1 MLMLFSHP
9 LGKSSSSKN
18 TLILTM
24 TDQTPQSST
33 PSATPNLEGLNS
45 EIGKAFKEV
54 EAAENKAVSIENRIR
69 SIKGVSKNLMP
80 KRKYG
85 QPINSENI
93 GMTLASMIEAND
105 PELGAYLNISTG
117 YWRKKEE
124 EKAARAMQIEAMK
137 MATEKLKKQNDD
149 SRKRVEWEATTGVS
163 SLTGRRF
170 GQ

>member
-1 MLMLFSHP
+1 
-9 LGKSSSSKN
+9 
-18 TLILTM
+18 M
-24 TDQTPQSST
+24 TDPTPQSGT
-33 PSATPNLEGLNS
+33 PSATPSPDGLQA
-45 EIGKAFKEV
+45 EIGKAFNEV

-69 SIKGVSKNLMP
+69 SIKGVSKNLLP

-124 EKAARAMQIEAMK
+124 EKAARQMQIEAMK
-137 MATEKLKKQNDD
+137 LATESLRKQNED
-149 SRKRVEWEATTGVS
+149 SRKRVEWETATGVS

>member
-1 MLMLFSHP
+1 MLFSHP

-24 TDQTPQSST
+24 TDPTPQSST
-33 PSATPNLEGLNS
+33 PSATHSPDGLQA
-45 EIGKAFKEV
+45 EIGKAFNEV

-69 SIKGVSKNLMP
+69 SIRGVSNNLLP

-85 QPINSENI
+85 QPVNGENL
-93 GMTLASMIEAND
+93 GMTLASIIEAND
-105 PELGAYLNISTG
+105 PELGAYLGLSTG

>member
-1 MLMLFSHP
+1 
-9 LGKSSSSKN
+9 
-18 TLILTM
+18 M
-24 TDQTPQSST
+24 TDPTPQSGI
-33 PSATPNLEGLNS
+33 PSATPSPDGLQA
-45 EIGKAFKEV
+45 EIGKAFNEV

-69 SIKGVSKNLMP
+69 SIKGVSKNLLP

-85 QPINSENI
+85 QPINGENI

-124 EKAARAMQIEAMK
+124 EKAARAMQIESMK
-137 MATEKLKKQNDD
+137 MATEKLKKQNED
-149 SRKRVEWEATTGVS
+149 SRKRVEWETTTGVS

>member
-1 MLMLFSHP
+1 
-9 LGKSSSSKN
+9 
-18 TLILTM
+18 M
-24 TDQTPQSST
+24 TDPTPQSST
-33 PSATPNLEGLNS
+33 PSQTLSQEGLS
-45 EIGKAFKEV
+45 AEIGKAFKDV
-54 EAAENKAVSIENRIR
+54 EASENKAISIEKRIR
-69 SIKGVSKNLMP
+69 AIPGVSKNLLP

-85 QPINSENI
+85 QPINGENI

-105 PELGAYLNISTG
+105 PELGAYLGLSTG

>member
-1 MLMLFSHP
+1 M
-9 LGKSSSSKN
+9 
-18 TLILTM
+18 M
-24 TDQTPQSST
+24 TDPTHQSST
-33 PSATPNLEGLNS
+33 SSATPNPDGLQA
-45 EIGKAFKEV
+45 EIGKAFNEV

-69 SIKGVSKNLMP
+69 SIKGFSKNLLP

-85 QPINSENI
+85 QPINGENI

-124 EKAARAMQIEAMK
+124 EKAARAMQIESMK
-137 MATEKLKKQNDD
+137 MATEKLKKENDD

>member
-1 MLMLFSHP
+1 
-9 LGKSSSSKN
+9 
-18 TLILTM
+18 M
-24 TDQTPQSST
+24 TDPTPQSST
-33 PSATPNLEGLNS
+33 PSAAPNLEGLNS

-54 EAAENKAVSIENRIR
+54 EASENKAISIEKRIR
-69 SIKGVSKNLMP
+69 AIPGVSKNLLP

-85 QPINSENI
+85 QPINGENI

-105 PELGAYLNISTG
+105 PELGAYLNISTV

-124 EKAARAMQIEAMK
+124 EKAARQMQIEAMK
-137 MATEKLKKQNDD
+137 LATESLRKENED

>member
-1 MLMLFSHP
+1 MLFSP
-9 LGKSSSSKN
+9 QFGKSSSYKN

-24 TDQTPQSST
+24 TDPTPQSST
-33 PSATPNLEGLNS
+33 PSQTHSQEGLS
-45 EIGKAFKEV
+45 AEIGKAFKDV
-54 EAAENKAVSIENRIR
+54 EASENKAISIEKRIR
-69 SIKGVSKNLMP
+69 AIPGVSKNLLP

-85 QPINSENI
+85 QPINGENI

-124 EKAARAMQIEAMK
+124 EKAARAMQIESMK
-137 MATEKLKKQNDD
+137 MATEKLRKENDD
-149 SRKRVEWEATTGVS
+149 SRKRVEWETTTGVS

>member
-1 MLMLFSHP
+1 MLMLFSP
-9 LGKSSSSKN
+9 RFGKSSSHKN

-69 SIKGVSKNLMP
+69 SIKGVSKNLLP

-85 QPINSENI
+85 QPFNGENI

-124 EKAARAMQIEAMK
+124 EKAAREMQISAMK
-137 MATEKLKKQNDD
+137 LATENLQKQNQAD
-149 SRKRVEWEATTGVS
+149 RKRVEWEATTGVS

>member
-1 MLMLFSHP
+1 
-9 LGKSSSSKN
+9 
-18 TLILTM
+18 M

-33 PSATPNLEGLNS
+33 PSATPSQDGLQA
-45 EIGKAFKEV
+45 EIGKAFNEV

-69 SIKGVSKNLMP
+69 SIKGVSNNLLP

-85 QPINSENI
+85 QSINSENI

-124 EKAARAMQIEAMK
+124 EKAARQMQIEAMK
-137 MATEKLKKQNDD
+137 MATENLQKQNQAD
-149 SRKRVEWEATTGVS
+149 RKRVEWETASGVS